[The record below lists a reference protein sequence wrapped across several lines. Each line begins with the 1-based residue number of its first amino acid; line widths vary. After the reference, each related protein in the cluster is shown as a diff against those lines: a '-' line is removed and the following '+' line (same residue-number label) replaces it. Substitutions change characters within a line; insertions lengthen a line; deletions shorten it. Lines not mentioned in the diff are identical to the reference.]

1 MYGCMYVCNVC
12 NLCDICSVCN
22 VLYCNVMYI
31 FSVM

>member
-22 VLYCNVMYI
+22 VLYCNVMY
-31 FSVM
+31 FF